1 MRLIIVWAF
10 LALTTVVTAQDKKI
24 KDEMKITKGNIV
36 RISIGYF
43 EPQQA
48 DKVESML
55 QSEFKNS
62 LIPAIKKL
70 KGNLGYYV
78 GVDKEKH
85 TMTNVSFWDNIE
97 NAKQMSTLKEM
108 LAMKTTFE
116 ALGLKFIDITNHDIL
131 WKLPE

>member
-1 MRLIIVWAF
+1 MRLILLWAL
-10 LALTTVVTAQDKKI
+10 LALTTVVTAQNKKMKDDI
-24 KDEMKITKGNIV
+24 KIIKGNIV

-43 EPQQA
+43 DPQQA

-55 QSEFKNS
+55 QTEFKNS

-70 KGNLGYYV
+70 KGNLGYHV
-78 GVDKEKH
+78 GIDREKH

-108 LAMKTTFE
+108 LAMRATFE